1 MYFQHAPA
9 IWRDFPA
16 LVPGALYAGGITADA
31 APDLDGYIAIAKARL
46 ADGPESEFPEIQA
59 WRRVFARMGL
69 KPTQYRCA
77 AESLLRRFRKEGS
90 LPRLHPLVDLC
101 NAVSLAFA
109 VPVAVL
115 DAAEIAWPLEV
126 RYAAGDEE
134 YLTFGGETEHPAPG
148 EVIFA
153 DRTGQ
158 AHARR
163 WTNRQ
168 SGRSAVSAATGTV
181 LIVAEAL
188 HEDAAAG
195 IRGLTKTL
203 ATEIAQTW
211 PTTPQTAILTP
222 EAPRFTPT
230 RAAGTQPLRQTTQ
243 PAS

>member
-1 MYFQHAPA
+1 MHFQHATA
-9 IWRDFPA
+9 LWAEFPA
-16 LVPGALYAGGITADA
+16 LVPGVLYAEGITADA
-31 APDLDGYIAIAKARL
+31 TADTDRLTAVAKARL

-59 WRRVFARMGL
+59 WRRAFARMGL

-115 DAAEIAWPLEV
+115 DADQIAWPLEV
-126 RYAAGDEE
+126 RYAAGDED

-153 DRTGQ
+153 DEAGQ

-168 SGRSAVSAATGTV
+168 SGRSAVSPATTTV

-188 HEDAAAG
+188 HERAPSDVPEL
-195 IRGLTKTL
+195 IKTL
-203 ATEIAQTW
+203 TAEIAAVWTLE

-222 EAPRFTPT
+222 ANPRFTPA
-230 RAAGTQPLRQTTQ
+230 RP
-243 PAS
+243 